1 MDDED
6 GGWISVRSVVV
17 NELRR
22 CGGAVGRAACR
33 EWRKEGL
40 DGLDGLDGL
49 TDGIKMIVLLKRG
62 TTVLLP
68 GVGDTVSFLQ

>member
-1 MDDED
+1 MDDGD

-33 EWRKEGL
+33 EWRKEGSGWI
-40 DGLDGLDGL
+40 DGWDQD
-49 TDGIKMIVLLKRG
+49 
-62 TTVLLP
+62 
-68 GVGDTVSFLQ
+68 DTVEGYDCTPSWCW